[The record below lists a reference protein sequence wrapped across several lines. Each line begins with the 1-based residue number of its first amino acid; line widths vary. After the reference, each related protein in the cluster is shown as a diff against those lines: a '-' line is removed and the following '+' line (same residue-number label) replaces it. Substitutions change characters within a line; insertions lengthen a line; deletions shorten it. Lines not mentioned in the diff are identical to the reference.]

1 MNSFLDKYEKTSWA
15 DISSRIELST
25 RDDVENALK
34 TDGRCGLEGFAA
46 LLSPIA
52 GIEYLEEMAQ
62 VAHKLTVQRFGK
74 VIRLFAPMYLSNEC
88 TNVCDYCGFSLG
100 NKIPRKTLSIAEI
113 LKETGALRKHGFEHV
128 LLVTGESAQK
138 VSTDYLFEAI
148 TVLSEYFSN
157 VSMEVQ
163 PLDQGD

>member
-1 MNSFLDKYEKTSWA
+1 MNSFLDKYENTSWS

-25 RDDVENALK
+25 REEVESALNSH
-34 TDGRCGLEGFAA
+34 GRCGLQDFAA

-62 VAHKLTVQRFGK
+62 VAHKLTMQRFGK

-113 LKETGALRKHGFEHV
+113 LKETAALRSQGFEHV
-128 LLVTGESAQK
+128 LLVTG
-138 VSTDYLFEAI
+138 
-148 TVLSEYFSN
+148 
-157 VSMEVQ
+157 
-163 PLDQGD
+163 